1 MKRLNLPPRH
11 LSMAN
16 STDVLQEKL
25 EKTHRHTLYMLERLR
40 EYPDLFSSICILTK
54 NPGILLED
62 SAYIRALQELH
73 VEVQVSIG
81 FWRDEVA
88 KRLEPGAPAVSQ
100 RRRAVEKL
108 IENGIPVALR
118 MDPLFPRNIEGC
130 TEYQSLEEDLQPLVF
145 WAAQTGISYV
155 ISSPLKL
162 VYRRNTVSW
171 FNRSIIEGFSE
182 VRRNYRRM
190 AQDLQKKLFSD
201 AQDLCRHHGLSLE
214 PCFDNILKRNEGF
227 VT

>member
-1 MKRLNLPPRH
+1 MI
-11 LSMAN
+11 
-16 STDVLQEKL
+16 EK
-25 EKTHRHTLYMLERLR
+25 
-40 EYPDLFSSICILTK
+40 
-54 NPGILLED
+54 N
-62 SAYIRALQELH
+62 
-73 VEVQVSIG
+73 
-81 FWRDEVA
+81 
-88 KRLEPGAPAVSQ
+88 
-100 RRRAVEKL
+100 
-108 IENGIPVALR
+108 IPVAIR
-118 MDPLFPRNIEGC
+118 MDPLFPRSIEGC
-130 TEYQSLEEDLQPLVF
+130 PEYQSLKEDLQPLVS
-145 WAAQTGISYV
+145 WAAQTGVSYV

-214 PCFDNILKRNEGF
+214 HCFDNILKRNEGF